1 MPKSAVEALA
11 IIRCHKCRDTFAITQ
26 MYSDVHDYYEE
37 LPNNPKFMRPTHPI
51 TEKEQKF
58 IPEEKKINE
67 SLKTKPIDNS
77 FQKTNKKQAVSI
89 SGIQRQRQVKM
100 LTDLAMERGVHYAI
114 SVAKKMENAYVL
126 DELHDTLV
134 DELYGELKNK
144 GLL

>member
-1 MPKSAVEALA
+1 MAIPEKIQKPK
-11 IIRCHKCRDTFAITQ
+11 
-26 MYSDVHDYYEE
+26 EE
-37 LPNNPKFMRPTHPI
+37 EQKKNEEKLSLEQEI
-51 TEKEQKF
+51 VEKEQKF
-58 IPEEKKINE
+58 IPEEEKINE

-134 DELYGELKNK
+134 DELYEELKNK